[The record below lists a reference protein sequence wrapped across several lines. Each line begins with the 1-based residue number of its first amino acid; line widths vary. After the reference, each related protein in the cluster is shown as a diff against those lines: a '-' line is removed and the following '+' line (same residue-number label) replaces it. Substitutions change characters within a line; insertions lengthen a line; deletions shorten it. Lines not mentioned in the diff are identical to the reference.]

1 MKSQVIYESIEE
13 YLKEQISKYEQ
24 SIDRKKE
31 ILKDGNVF
39 ERIRAKGDIGDLHEK
54 NRDLGKFEQ
63 ELSKFRHN
71 ISSSDYRLPSELKD
85 QLEILAS
92 KLGDEERGSLE
103 IKVNSS
109 LRNENYFKKVS
120 TINEQAAN
128 LEKSAEK
135 IFKSGLLI
143 HVHNLS
149 TSYGSFSIKKL
160 IDDLKK
166 DKIEELDFDSYTVSF
181 NKEEQ
186 SEIFDSKMD
195 RIDFM
200 IKSVDVFD
208 NKDMNRI
215 KANYQNIREN
225 QIDKIKSEQILSSLE
240 VVIPAVEREMQTS
253 GIDFKR
259 VIDGLQEIKKNA
271 NKKLSEA
278 NAYLSKFNLEV
289 IDKELENFQEKTND
303 QEHRDEYMQLVY
315 DREKALAEG
324 NLVKAEE
331 IRKRMVAAGEKYDN
345 NELISMQ
352 QEMKNKLSRDRLD
365 EQIIK
370 EEKAKEDEIKTNRTV
385 EEIIMYEDGRQEQEI
400 QERKKIIEERKQ
412 HLRDLA
418 KERLAYEGVQFDEEK
433 DEFLIQAEVE
443 KMKRIAQMTPQER
456 AKEDGVE
463 NPNDFVFYGD
473 EFMGFDVKD
482 FKSTEKDFANNMNSQ
497 ATSIYKEYIKY
508 MAKQPDKN
516 AAMKF
521 SEFAAVQY
529 GHLGMS
535 EQMVDEE
542 VLSEGRTR

>member
-39 ERIRAKGDIGDLHEK
+39 ERIRAKGDISDLHEK

>member
-39 ERIRAKGDIGDLHEK
+39 ERIRAKGDISDLHEK

-370 EEKAKEDEIKTNRTV
+370 EENAKEDEIKTNRTV